1 MQDGQL
7 GVNDL
12 VFPEKQDAPVMRLPR
27 FRDDKELLLRHKDRV
42 RAPGSDE

>member
-12 VFPEKQDAPVMRLPR
+12 VFPEKQNARVTRLPQ
-27 FRDDKELLLRHKDRV
+27 FRDDKELLLRHQERV
-42 RAPGSDE
+42 KAPGSDE

>member
-12 VFPEKQDAPVMRLPR
+12 VFPEKQNARVMRLPR
-27 FRDDKELLLRHKDRV
+27 FRDDKELLLRHQERV
-42 RAPGSDE
+42 KAPGSDE

>member
-12 VFPEKQDAPVMRLPR
+12 VFPKKQNARVMWLPR
-27 FRDDKELLLRHKDRV
+27 FRDDKELLLRHQERV
-42 RAPGSDE
+42 KAPGSDE